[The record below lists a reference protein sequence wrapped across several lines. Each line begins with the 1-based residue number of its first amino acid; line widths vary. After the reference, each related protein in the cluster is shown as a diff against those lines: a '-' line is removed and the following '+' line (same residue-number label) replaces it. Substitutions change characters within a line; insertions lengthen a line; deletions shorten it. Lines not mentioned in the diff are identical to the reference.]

1 MPDEGTLRVSL
12 RQCSEWTQGAGRSGI
27 RINITDTGMGIPAK
41 IRHRIFEPFFTTKA
55 DKGTG
60 LGLWVSRGIV
70 QKLNGTIQFRCT
82 KWRGRTMTSFAVFIP
97 TDGLSVPVE

>member
-1 MPDEGTLRVSL
+1 
-12 RQCSEWTQGAGRSGI
+12 
-27 RINITDTGMGIPAK
+27 MGIPAK

-70 QKLNGTIQFRCT
+70 QKLDGTIQFRCT
-82 KWRGRTMTSFAVFIP
+82 KWRGRPMTSFAVFVP
-97 TDGLSVPVE
+97 TDGMSVPVE